1 MICGHRG
8 GAKGVAIDN
17 TIAAMK
23 HAIDNGLEMIE
34 FDVWLTKDNK
44 LIITHGGDNG
54 EMHLDLDHA

>member
-17 TIAAMK
+17 TVAAMK

-34 FDVWLTKDNK
+34 FDVSTHSILRFIYFKK
-44 LIITHGGDNG
+44 PILIWD
-54 EMHLDLDHA
+54 HL